1 MTDSKVL
8 LNKWVADFT
17 DELYSWAL
25 YKVSDSELA
34 QDLVQDTF
42 LVAAEKIESFR
53 GESSAKTWLFSIL
66 KNKIIDVYRKR
77 TNKTVNVDDN
87 EFSNFFD
94 SNGGWKRD
102 KAPSDWNE
110 TESHLLDNSD
120 FQELLGKCLDAL
132 PEKWSTCIKL
142 KYLSE
147 KKGEE
152 ICQEVGIALTNYW
165 QIVHRAK
172 LKLRNCVEINWF
184 ER

>member
-1 MTDSKVL
+1 MTNSKVM
-8 LNKWVADFT
+8 LNSWVADFT

-42 LVAAEKIESFR
+42 LVAAEKNDNFR

-66 KNKIIDVYRKR
+66 NNKIIDVYRKKV
-77 TNKTVNVDDN
+77 NKPVNMDENV
-87 EFSNFFD
+87 FSNFFD
-94 SNGGWKRD
+94 KDDGWRSD
-102 KAPSDWNE
+102 RVPTDWNE
-110 TESHLLDNSD
+110 DEQHLLDNSE
-120 FQELLGKCLDAL
+120 FQSVLAKCLDAL
-132 PEKWSTCIKL
+132 PEKWSTCVKL

-172 LKLRNCVEINWF
+172 LQLRNCVETNWF
-184 ER
+184 VD